1 MSDRDPRDPRR
12 DEDALIERLA
22 SELRDDVREP
32 PAEGIAAVRMQAQAR
47 RDELAARSAR
57 SARGTPRRRFLLGG
71 ALASAGAALGIGGYA
86 LLEGDP
92 MTPPTEPVAV
102 SGAADG
108 VQASA
113 ELINHTWG
121 VEYMLTVRGLD
132 VGRTYD
138 VVYRAT
144 DGREV
149 PAGSFVAVQGE
160 QLCRMTAALLRPQTR
175 AIEVLDED
183 GATVLRSRL
192 S

>member
-1 MSDRDPRDPRR
+1 MSDREPRDPRR
-12 DEDALIERLA
+12 DDDELMKLLA
-22 SELRDDVREP
+22 SELRDDREP
-32 PAEGIAAVRMQAQAR
+32 PAAGIAAVRMQAQAH
-47 RDELAARSAR
+47 RDALAAQSAR
-57 SARGTPRRRFLLGG
+57 SARGTPRRRFLVGG

-86 LLEGDP
+86 LVDADP
-92 MTPPTEPVAV
+92 AAPPTEPVAL
-102 SGAADG
+102 SGAPAG
-108 VQASA
+108 VEARA

-144 DGREV
+144 DGRDV
-149 PAGSFVAVQGE
+149 PAGSFVAVEGE

-183 GATVLRSRL
+183 GATVLSSRL

>member
-12 DEDALIERLA
+12 DDDALIERLA
-22 SELRDDVREP
+22 SELRDDREP
-32 PAEGIAAVRMQAQAR
+32 PAEGIAAVRMHAQAR
-47 RDELAARSAR
+47 RDALAARSAR
-57 SARGTPRRRFLLGG
+57 PERGTPRRRFLLGG

-86 LLEGDP
+86 LLEDDP
-92 MTPPTEPVAV
+92 AAPPTEPVALT
-102 SGAADG
+102 GAPAG

-113 ELINHTWG
+113 ELVNHTWG

-132 VGRTYD
+132 AGRTYH

-144 DGREV
+144 DGRDV
-149 PAGSFVAVQGE
+149 PAGSFVAVEGE

-183 GATVLRSRL
+183 GAMVLRSRL